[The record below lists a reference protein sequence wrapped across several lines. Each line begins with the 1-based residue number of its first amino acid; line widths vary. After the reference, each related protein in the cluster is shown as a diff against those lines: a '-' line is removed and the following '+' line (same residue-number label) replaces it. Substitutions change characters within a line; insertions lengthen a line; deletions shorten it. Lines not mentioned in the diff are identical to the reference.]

1 VGAIAH
7 GDAGECVNSPR
18 REGNDSQIQAD
29 KRPTG
34 MAGELQQ
41 QGRRKEELVQTSS
54 YYKQVALVALGVTA
68 FCGVSMI
75 PSRAQTPPPKP
86 SEETHLISSLAGGD
100 LYQAYC
106 AVCHGK
112 TAKGDGPLGR
122 GLKVAPPDLTLIAKR
137 NGGSFPRQRIEHILS
152 GETAL
157 PSGHGTREMPLW
169 GPIFSQI
176 AWDQDLG
183 RVRIDNVAKYL
194 EQLQT
199 K

>member
-1 VGAIAH
+1 
-7 GDAGECVNSPR
+7 
-18 REGNDSQIQAD
+18 
-29 KRPTG
+29 
-34 MAGELQQ
+34 M
-41 QGRRKEELVQTSS
+41 QTSMLK
-54 YYKQVALVALGVTA
+54 KQVALVALGVSA
-68 FCGVSMI
+68 VCALSGI

-86 SEETHLISSLAGGD
+86 SAAAVEETHLISSLAGSD

-112 TAKGDGPLGR
+112 AAKGDGPMGR
-122 GLKVAPPDLTLIAKR
+122 DLKVAPPDLTRIAKR
-137 NGGSFPRQRIEHILS
+137 NGGTFPKQRVEQILS
-152 GETAL
+152 GETEVA
-157 PSGHGTREMPLW
+157 SGHGTRQMPLW

-194 EQLQT
+194 EQIQI

>member
-1 VGAIAH
+1 MNIKIGF
-7 GDAGECVNSPR
+7 GLL
-18 REGNDSQIQAD
+18 
-29 KRPTG
+29 G
-34 MAGELQQ
+34 MA
-41 QGRRKEELVQTSS
+41 LVFMLST
-54 YYKQVALVALGVTA
+54 
-68 FCGVSMI
+68 
-75 PSRAQTPPPKP
+75 AQTPPSPRP
-86 SEETHLISSLAGGD
+86 EETHLISSLAGSD

-112 TAKGDGPLGR
+112 SAKGDGPMAR
-122 GLKVAPPDLTLIAKR
+122 VLKVPPPDLTHIAMR
-137 NGGSFPRQRIEHILS
+137 NGGRFPRQRVEQVLS
-152 GETAL
+152 GEDVE
-157 PSGHGTREMPLW
+157 PGHGTREMPLW

>member
-1 VGAIAH
+1 VKTKITFGLL
-7 GDAGECVNSPR
+7 
-18 REGNDSQIQAD
+18 
-29 KRPTG
+29 G
-34 MAGELQQ
+34 M
-41 QGRRKEELVQTSS
+41 
-54 YYKQVALVALGVTA
+54 VALYILGN
-68 FCGVSMI
+68 
-75 PSRAQTPPPKP
+75 AQTPLPPKP
-86 SEETHLISSLAGGD
+86 PEETHLISSLAGAD

-112 TAKGDGPLGR
+112 SAKGEGPMAR
-122 GLKVAPPDLTLIAKR
+122 SLKVAPADLTRIAMR
-137 NGGSFPRQRIEHILS
+137 NGGKFPRQRIEQILS
-152 GETAL
+152 GEAAVEA
-157 PSGHGTREMPLW
+157 GHGTREMPLW